1 MADHFDVFM
10 LTLGPLGANCFILA
24 CDGRALVIDP
34 GDEADVVAAA
44 FDEIGALPQAI
55 LVTHGHFDHI
65 GAVDALARRFELPVY
80 VGAADA
86 AAARRPGR
94 AGRSPALPVQA
105 VSVDPILLDDE
116 RRLELVVP
124 VTAIPT
130 PGHSA
135 GSQTFFVEGHLFS
148 GDLLFQGSVG
158 RTDLPGGSTDQL
170 LNSIAALIRRFPPD
184 TLVHCGHGP
193 DTSLGR
199 ELALNPFLAPLR
211 YDPEHRW

>member
-1 MADHFDVFM
+1 MADRFEVFM
-10 LTLGPLGANCFILA
+10 LTLGPLGANCFIVTSA
-24 CDGRALVIDP
+24 GRALVIDP

-44 FDEIGALPQAI
+44 FDEIGTAPKAI

-65 GAVDALARRFELPVY
+65 GAVDALATRFGLPVY

-86 AAARRPGR
+86 AQLLAPDSGPL
-94 AGRSPALPVQA
+94 AGFVIQA
-105 VSVDPILLDDE
+105 VSVDPVLLGDE
-116 RRLELVVP
+116 QRLDLVVP

-170 LNSIAALIRRFPPD
+170 LNSIAALVRRFPPD

>member
-65 GAVDALARRFELPVY
+65 GGVEALARRFELPVY

-86 AAARRPGR
+86 EQLADPQGGPF
-94 AGRSPALPVQA
+94 AGFAVEP
-105 VSVDPILLDDE
+105 VSVEPILLEDE
-116 RRLELVVP
+116 RRLDLVVP
-124 VTAIPT
+124 VTAIQGACDSRHASSISEIT
-130 PGHSA
+130 GI
-135 GSQTFFVEGHLFS
+135 LFS
-148 GDLLFQGSVG
+148 
-158 RTDLPGGSTDQL
+158 
-170 LNSIAALIRRFPPD
+170 IA
-184 TLVHCGHGP
+184 
-193 DTSLGR
+193 
-199 ELALNPFLAPLR
+199 LR
-211 YDPEHRW
+211 MASAVLTARKV

>member
-1 MADHFDVFM
+1 VTRA
-10 LTLGPLGANCFILA
+10 GG
-24 CDGRALVIDP
+24 ALVIDP

-44 FDEIGALPQAI
+44 FDEIGTAPQAI

-65 GAVDALARRFELPVY
+65 GAVDALATRFGLPVY

-86 AAARRPGR
+86 AQLLAPDSGPL
-94 AGRSPALPVQA
+94 AGFAIQA
-105 VSVDPILLDDE
+105 VSVDPVLLGDE
-116 RRLELVVP
+116 QRLDLVVP

-170 LNSIAALIRRFPPD
+170 LNSIAALVRRFPPD